1 MFTGIIDHNG
11 EVTNV
16 VKRKNSDITIT
27 VSTKFKP
34 KDIKLG
40 SSVCCN
46 GVCLTVCKMSKSK
59 NNLKLSFDVSNE
71 TINCTN
77 FSKLKIGSKINLE
90 KSLRIG
96 DEISGHFVFGHVDDT
111 SRLISIKKVGD
122 SHEIK
127 LEISKKI
134 KKFIAK
140 KGSVSLNGISLTVN
154 QVKNNFIVLNIISF
168 TWLNTNLKGLKI
180 GDRINLEVDMLAR
193 YVTNSKK

>member
-1 MFTGIIDHNG
+1 MFSGIIENKGFVFKFEKQKDFRL
-11 EVTNV
+11 VLDTNL
-16 VKRKNSDITIT
+16 KY
-27 VSTKFKP
+27 
-34 KDIKLG
+34 KDIKKG

-46 GVCLTVCKMSKSK
+46 GICLTVISKK
-59 NNLKLSFDVSNE
+59 KKKKYTQLSFDVSQE
-71 TINCTN
+71 TINCSN
-77 FSKLKIGSKINLE
+77 FNVIKKGDEINIE
-90 KSLRIG
+90 KSLRVG

-111 SRLISIKKVGD
+111 SKLISIKKVGD

-154 QVKNNFIVLNIISF
+154 QVKKNFIIINIIPF

-193 YVTNSKK
+193 YVTQNQ

>member
-1 MFTGIIDHNG
+1 MFSGIIENKGFVFKFEKQKDFRL
-11 EVTNV
+11 VLDTNL
-16 VKRKNSDITIT
+16 KY
-27 VSTKFKP
+27 
-34 KDIKLG
+34 KDIKKG

-46 GVCLTVCKMSKSK
+46 GICLTVISKK
-59 NNLKLSFDVSNE
+59 KKKKYTQLSFDVSQE
-71 TINCTN
+71 TINCSN
-77 FSKLKIGSKINLE
+77 FNVIKKGDEINIE
-90 KSLRIG
+90 KSLSVG

-111 SRLISIKKVGD
+111 SKLISIKKVGD

-134 KKFIAK
+134 KKYIAK

-154 QVKNNFIVLNIISF
+154 QVKNNFIVLNIIPF

-193 YVTNSKK
+193 YVTQNQ

>member
-1 MFTGIIDHNG
+1 MFSGIIENKGFVFKFEKQKDFRL
-11 EVTNV
+11 VLDTNL
-16 VKRKNSDITIT
+16 KY
-27 VSTKFKP
+27 
-34 KDIKLG
+34 KDIKKG

-46 GVCLTVCKMSKSK
+46 GICLTVISKK
-59 NNLKLSFDVSNE
+59 KKKKYTQLSFDVSQE
-71 TINCTN
+71 TINCSN
-77 FSKLKIGSKINLE
+77 FNAIKKGDEINIE
-90 KSLRIG
+90 KSLRVG

-111 SRLISIKKVGD
+111 STLISIKKVGD

-154 QVKNNFIVLNIISF
+154 EVKNNLIVLNIIPF
-168 TWLNTNLKGLKI
+168 TWLNTNLKRLKI

-193 YVTNSKK
+193 YVTQNQ

>member
-1 MFTGIIDHNG
+1 MFSGIIENKGFVLKFEKQKDFRL
-11 EVTNV
+11 VLDTNL
-16 VKRKNSDITIT
+16 KY
-27 VSTKFKP
+27 
-34 KDIKLG
+34 KDIKKG

-46 GVCLTVCKMSKSK
+46 GICLTVISKK
-59 NNLKLSFDVSNE
+59 KKKRYTQLSFDVSQE
-71 TINCTN
+71 TIKCSN
-77 FSKLKIGSKINLE
+77 FNVIKKGDEINIE
-90 KSLRIG
+90 KSLRVG

-111 SRLISIKKVGD
+111 SKLISIKKVGD

-154 QVKNNFIVLNIISF
+154 QVKNNFIVINIIPF

-193 YVTNSKK
+193 YVTQNL

>member
-1 MFTGIIDHNG
+1 MFSGIIENKGFVFKFEKQKDFRL
-11 EVTNV
+11 VLDTNL
-16 VKRKNSDITIT
+16 KY
-27 VSTKFKP
+27 
-34 KDIKLG
+34 KDIKKG

-46 GVCLTVCKMSKSK
+46 GICLTVISKK
-59 NNLKLSFDVSNE
+59 KKKKYTQLSFDVSQE
-71 TINCTN
+71 TINCSN
-77 FSKLKIGSKINLE
+77 FNVIKKGDEINIE
-90 KSLRIG
+90 KSLRVG

-111 SRLISIKKVGD
+111 SKLISIKKVGD

-154 QVKNNFIVLNIISF
+154 QVKNNIIVLNIIPF

-193 YVTNSKK
+193 YVTQNL

>member
-1 MFTGIIDHNG
+1 MFSGIIENKGFVFKFEKQKDFIL
-11 EVTNV
+11 VLDTNL
-16 VKRKNSDITIT
+16 KY
-27 VSTKFKP
+27 
-34 KDIKLG
+34 KDIKKG

-46 GVCLTVCKMSKSK
+46 GICLTVISKK
-59 NNLKLSFDVSNE
+59 KKKKYTQLSFDVSQE
-71 TINCTN
+71 TINCSN
-77 FSKLKIGSKINLE
+77 FNVIKKGDEINIE
-90 KSLRIG
+90 KSLRVG

-111 SRLISIKKVGD
+111 SKLISIKKVGD

-154 QVKNNFIVLNIISF
+154 QVKNNFIVINIIPF

-193 YVTNSKK
+193 YVTQNQ

>member
-1 MFTGIIDHNG
+1 MFSGIIENKGFVLKFEKQKDFRL
-11 EVTNV
+11 VLDTNL
-16 VKRKNSDITIT
+16 KY
-27 VSTKFKP
+27 
-34 KDIKLG
+34 KDIKKG

-46 GVCLTVCKMSKSK
+46 GICLTVIRKKK
-59 NNLKLSFDVSNE
+59 KKKYTQLSFDVSQE
-71 TINCTN
+71 TINCSN
-77 FSKLKIGSKINLE
+77 FNVIKKGDEINIE
-90 KSLRIG
+90 KSLRVG

-111 SRLISIKKVGD
+111 SKLISIKKVGD

-140 KGSVSLNGISLTVN
+140 KGSVSLNGISLTIN
-154 QVKNNFIVLNIISF
+154 QVKNNFIVINIIPF

-193 YVTNSKK
+193 YVTQNQ

>member
-1 MFTGIIDHNG
+1 MFSGIIENKGFVFKFEKQKDFRL
-11 EVTNV
+11 VLDTNL
-16 VKRKNSDITIT
+16 KY
-27 VSTKFKP
+27 
-34 KDIKLG
+34 KDIKKG

-46 GVCLTVCKMSKSK
+46 GICLTVISKK
-59 NNLKLSFDVSNE
+59 KKKKYTQLSFDVSQE
-71 TINCTN
+71 TINCSN
-77 FSKLKIGSKINLE
+77 FNVIKKGDEINIE
-90 KSLRIG
+90 KSLRVG

-111 SRLISIKKVGD
+111 SKLISIKKVGD

-140 KGSVSLNGISLTVN
+140 KGSISLNGISLTVN
-154 QVKNNFIVLNIISF
+154 QVKNNIIVLNIIPF

-193 YVTNSKK
+193 YVTQNQ

>member
-1 MFTGIIDHNG
+1 MFSGIIENTGFVHKFEKQKDFRL
-11 EVTNV
+11 VLDTNL
-16 VKRKNSDITIT
+16 KY
-27 VSTKFKP
+27 
-34 KDIKLG
+34 KDIKKG

-46 GVCLTVCKMSKSK
+46 GICLTVISKK
-59 NNLKLSFDVSNE
+59 KKKKYTQLSFDVSQE
-71 TINCTN
+71 TINCSN
-77 FSKLKIGSKINLE
+77 FNVIKKGDEINIE
-90 KSLRIG
+90 KSLRVG

-111 SRLISIKKVGD
+111 SKLISIKKVGD

-154 QVKNNFIVLNIISF
+154 QVKNNFIVINIIPF

-193 YVTNSKK
+193 YVTQNQ

>member
-1 MFTGIIDHNG
+1 MFSGIIENKGFVFKFEKQKDFRL
-11 EVTNV
+11 VLDTNLKYKD
-16 VKRKNSDITIT
+16 VKK
-27 VSTKFKP
+27 
-34 KDIKLG
+34 G

-46 GVCLTVCKMSKSK
+46 GICLTVISKK
-59 NNLKLSFDVSNE
+59 KKKKYTQLSFDVSQE
-71 TINCTN
+71 TINCSN
-77 FSKLKIGSKINLE
+77 FNVIKKGDEINIE
-90 KSLRIG
+90 KSLRVG

-111 SRLISIKKVGD
+111 SKLISIKKVGD

-140 KGSVSLNGISLTVN
+140 KGSVSLNGISLTIN
-154 QVKNNFIVLNIISF
+154 QVKNNFIVLNIIPF

-193 YVTNSKK
+193 YVTQNQ

>member
-1 MFTGIIDHNG
+1 MFSGIIENKG
-11 EVTNV
+11 FV
-16 VKRKNSDITIT
+16 VKFEKQKDFRLVLDTNLKY
-27 VSTKFKP
+27 
-34 KDIKLG
+34 KDIKKG

-46 GVCLTVCKMSKSK
+46 GICLTVISKK
-59 NNLKLSFDVSNE
+59 KKKKYTQLSFDVSQE
-71 TINCTN
+71 TINCSN
-77 FSKLKIGSKINLE
+77 FNVIKKGDEINIE
-90 KSLRIG
+90 KSLRVG

-111 SRLISIKKVGD
+111 SKLISIKKVGD

-154 QVKNNFIVLNIISF
+154 QVKNNFIVLNIIPF

-193 YVTNSKK
+193 YVTQNH

>member
-1 MFTGIIDHNG
+1 MFSGIIENKGFVLKFEKQKDFRL
-11 EVTNV
+11 VLDTNL
-16 VKRKNSDITIT
+16 KY
-27 VSTKFKP
+27 
-34 KDIKLG
+34 KDIKKG

-46 GVCLTVCKMSKSK
+46 GICLTVISKK
-59 NNLKLSFDVSNE
+59 KKKKYTQLSFDVSQE
-71 TINCTN
+71 TINCSN
-77 FSKLKIGSKINLE
+77 FNVIKKGDEINIE
-90 KSLRIG
+90 KSLRVG

-111 SRLISIKKVGD
+111 SKLISIKKIGD

-154 QVKNNFIVLNIISF
+154 QVKNNFIVINIIPF

-193 YVTNSKK
+193 YVTQNQ

>member
-1 MFTGIIDHNG
+1 MFSGIIENKGFVLKFEKQKDFRL
-11 EVTNV
+11 VLDTNL
-16 VKRKNSDITIT
+16 KYT
-27 VSTKFKP
+27 
-34 KDIKLG
+34 DIKKG

-46 GVCLTVCKMSKSK
+46 GICLTVISKK
-59 NNLKLSFDVSNE
+59 KKKKYTQLSFDVSQE
-71 TINCTN
+71 TINCSN
-77 FSKLKIGSKINLE
+77 FNEIKKGDEINIE
-90 KSLRIG
+90 KSLRVG

-111 SRLISIKKVGD
+111 SKLISIKKVGD

-127 LEISKKI
+127 LEIAKKI

-154 QVKNNFIVLNIISF
+154 QVKNNFIVLNIIPF

-193 YVTNSKK
+193 YVTQNQ

>member
-1 MFTGIIDHNG
+1 MFSGIIENNG
-11 EVTNV
+11 FV
-16 VKRKNSDITIT
+16 VKFEKQKDFRLVLDTNLNY
-27 VSTKFKP
+27 
-34 KDIKLG
+34 KDIKKG

-46 GVCLTVCKMSKSK
+46 GICLTVISRKKK
-59 NNLKLSFDVSNE
+59 KKFTQLSFDVSQE
-71 TINCTN
+71 TINCSN
-77 FSKLKIGSKINLE
+77 FNVIKKGDEINIE
-90 KSLRIG
+90 KSLRVG

-111 SRLISIKKVGD
+111 SKLISIKKVGD

-154 QVKNNFIVLNIISF
+154 QVKNNFIVLNIIPF

-193 YVTNSKK
+193 YVTQNQ

>member
-1 MFTGIIDHNG
+1 MFSGIIENKGFVFKFEKQKDFRL
-11 EVTNV
+11 VLDTNL
-16 VKRKNSDITIT
+16 KY
-27 VSTKFKP
+27 
-34 KDIKLG
+34 KDIKKG

-46 GVCLTVCKMSKSK
+46 GICLTVISKK
-59 NNLKLSFDVSNE
+59 KKKKYTQLSFDVSQE
-71 TINCTN
+71 TINCSN
-77 FSKLKIGSKINLE
+77 FNAIKKGDEINIE
-90 KSLRIG
+90 KSLRVG

-111 SRLISIKKVGD
+111 SKLISVKKVGD

-154 QVKNNFIVLNIISF
+154 QVKNNFIVLNIIPF

-193 YVTNSKK
+193 YVTQNQ

>member
-1 MFTGIIDHNG
+1 MFSGIIENKGFVFKFEKQKDFRL
-11 EVTNV
+11 VLDTNL
-16 VKRKNSDITIT
+16 KY
-27 VSTKFKP
+27 
-34 KDIKLG
+34 KDIKKG

-46 GVCLTVCKMSKSK
+46 GICLTVISKK
-59 NNLKLSFDVSNE
+59 KKKKYTQLSFDVSQE
-71 TINCTN
+71 TINCSN
-77 FSKLKIGSKINLE
+77 FNVIKKGDEMNIE
-90 KSLRIG
+90 KSLRVG

-111 SRLISIKKVGD
+111 SKLISIKKVGD

-154 QVKNNFIVLNIISF
+154 QVKNNFIVLNIIPF

-193 YVTNSKK
+193 YVTQNQ

>member
-1 MFTGIIDHNG
+1 MFSGIIENIGFVLKFEKKKDYRL
-11 EVTNV
+11 VLDTNL
-16 VKRKNSDITIT
+16 KY
-27 VSTKFKP
+27 
-34 KDIKLG
+34 KDIKKG

-46 GVCLTVCKMSKSK
+46 GICLTVISKK
-59 NNLKLSFDVSNE
+59 KKKKYTQLSFDVSQE
-71 TINCTN
+71 TINCSN
-77 FSKLKIGSKINLE
+77 FNVIKKGDEINIE
-90 KSLRIG
+90 KSLRVG

-111 SRLISIKKVGD
+111 SKLISIKKVGD

-154 QVKNNFIVLNIISF
+154 QVKNNFIVLNIIPF

-193 YVTNSKK
+193 YVTRNQ

>member
-1 MFTGIIDHNG
+1 MFSGIIENKGFVLKFEKQKDFRL
-11 EVTNV
+11 VLDTNL
-16 VKRKNSDITIT
+16 KY
-27 VSTKFKP
+27 
-34 KDIKLG
+34 KDIKKG

-46 GVCLTVCKMSKSK
+46 GICLTVISKK
-59 NNLKLSFDVSNE
+59 KKKKYTQLSFDVSQE
-71 TINCTN
+71 TINCSN
-77 FSKLKIGSKINLE
+77 FNVIKKGDEINIE
-90 KSLRIG
+90 KSLRVG

-111 SRLISIKKVGD
+111 SKLISIKKVGD

-154 QVKNNFIVLNIISF
+154 QVKNNIIVLNIIPF

-193 YVTNSKK
+193 YVTQNQ

>member
-1 MFTGIIDHNG
+1 MFSGIIENKGFVSKFEKQKDFRL
-11 EVTNV
+11 VLDTNL
-16 VKRKNSDITIT
+16 KY
-27 VSTKFKP
+27 
-34 KDIKLG
+34 KDIKKG

-46 GVCLTVCKMSKSK
+46 GICLTVISKK
-59 NNLKLSFDVSNE
+59 KKKKYTQLSFDVSQE
-71 TINCTN
+71 TINCSN
-77 FSKLKIGSKINLE
+77 FNVIKKGDEINIE

-111 SRLISIKKVGD
+111 SKLISIKKVGD

-127 LEISKKI
+127 LEISKEI

-154 QVKNNFIVLNIISF
+154 QVKNNFIVLNIIPF

-193 YVTNSKK
+193 YVTQNQ

>member
-1 MFTGIIDHNG
+1 MFSGIIENTGFVLKFEKQKDFRL
-11 EVTNV
+11 VLDTNL
-16 VKRKNSDITIT
+16 KY
-27 VSTKFKP
+27 
-34 KDIKLG
+34 KDIKKG

-46 GVCLTVCKMSKSK
+46 GICLTVISKK
-59 NNLKLSFDVSNE
+59 KKKKYTQLSFDVSQE
-71 TINCTN
+71 TINCSN
-77 FSKLKIGSKINLE
+77 FNVIKKGDEINIE
-90 KSLRIG
+90 KSLRVG

-111 SRLISIKKVGD
+111 SKLISIKKVGD

-154 QVKNNFIVLNIISF
+154 QVKNNFIVLNIIPF

-193 YVTNSKK
+193 YVTQNQ

>member
-1 MFTGIIDHNG
+1 MFSGIIENKGFVLKFEKIKDFRL
-11 EVTNV
+11 VLDTNL
-16 VKRKNSDITIT
+16 KYKE
-27 VSTKFKP
+27 
-34 KDIKLG
+34 IKKG

-46 GVCLTVCKMSKSK
+46 GICLTVISKK
-59 NNLKLSFDVSNE
+59 KKKKYTQLSFDVSQE
-71 TINCTN
+71 TINCSN
-77 FSKLKIGSKINLE
+77 FNLIKKGDEINIE
-90 KSLRIG
+90 KSLRVG

-111 SRLISIKKVGD
+111 SKLISVKKVGD

-134 KKFIAK
+134 KKYIAK

-154 QVKNNFIVLNIISF
+154 QVKNNFIVLNIIPF

-193 YVTNSKK
+193 YVTQNQ

>member
-1 MFTGIIDHNG
+1 MFSGIIENKGFVLKFEKQKDFRL
-11 EVTNV
+11 VLDTNL
-16 VKRKNSDITIT
+16 KY
-27 VSTKFKP
+27 
-34 KDIKLG
+34 KDIKKG

-46 GVCLTVCKMSKSK
+46 GICLTVINKKKKK
-59 NNLKLSFDVSNE
+59 NYTQLSFDVSQE
-71 TINCTN
+71 TINCSN
-77 FSKLKIGSKINLE
+77 FNVIKKGDEINIE
-90 KSLRIG
+90 KSLRVG

-111 SRLISIKKVGD
+111 SKLISIKKVGD

-154 QVKNNFIVLNIISF
+154 QVKNNFIVLNIIPF

-193 YVTNSKK
+193 YVTQNQ

>member
-1 MFTGIIDHNG
+1 MFSGIIENKGFVFKFEKQKDFRL
-11 EVTNV
+11 VLDTNL
-16 VKRKNSDITIT
+16 KY
-27 VSTKFKP
+27 
-34 KDIKLG
+34 KDIKKG

-46 GVCLTVCKMSKSK
+46 GICLTVISKK
-59 NNLKLSFDVSNE
+59 KKKKYTQLSFDVSQE
-71 TINCTN
+71 TINCSN
-77 FSKLKIGSKINLE
+77 FNVIKKGDEINIE
-90 KSLRIG
+90 KSLRVG

-111 SRLISIKKVGD
+111 SKLISIKKVGD

-154 QVKNNFIVLNIISF
+154 QVKNSFIVINIIPF

-193 YVTNSKK
+193 YVTQNQ

>member
-1 MFTGIIDHNG
+1 MFSGIIENKGFVLKFEKKKDFRL
-11 EVTNV
+11 VLDTNL
-16 VKRKNSDITIT
+16 KY
-27 VSTKFKP
+27 
-34 KDIKLG
+34 KDIKKG

-46 GVCLTVCKMSKSK
+46 GICLTVISKK
-59 NNLKLSFDVSNE
+59 KKKKYTQLSFDVSEE
-71 TINCTN
+71 TINCSN
-77 FSKLKIGSKINLE
+77 FNVIKKGDEINIE

-111 SRLISIKKVGD
+111 SKLISIKKIGD

-154 QVKNNFIVLNIISF
+154 QVKNNFIVLNIIPF

-193 YVTNSKK
+193 YVTQNQ

>member
-1 MFTGIIDHNG
+1 MFSGIIENKGFVFKFEKQKDFRL
-11 EVTNV
+11 VLDTNL
-16 VKRKNSDITIT
+16 KY
-27 VSTKFKP
+27 
-34 KDIKLG
+34 KDIKKG

-46 GVCLTVCKMSKSK
+46 GICLTVISKK
-59 NNLKLSFDVSNE
+59 KKKKYTQLSFDVSQE
-71 TINCTN
+71 TINCSN
-77 FSKLKIGSKINLE
+77 FNVIKKGDEINIE
-90 KSLRIG
+90 KSLRVG

-111 SRLISIKKVGD
+111 SKLISIKKVGD

-154 QVKNNFIVLNIISF
+154 QVKNNFIVLNIIPF

-193 YVTNSKK
+193 YVTKNQ

>member
-1 MFTGIIDHNG
+1 MFSGIIENKGFVFKFEKQKDFRL
-11 EVTNV
+11 VLDTNL
-16 VKRKNSDITIT
+16 KY
-27 VSTKFKP
+27 
-34 KDIKLG
+34 KDIKKG

-46 GVCLTVCKMSKSK
+46 GICLTVISKK
-59 NNLKLSFDVSNE
+59 KKKKYTQLSFDVSQE
-71 TINCTN
+71 TINCSN
-77 FSKLKIGSKINLE
+77 FNVIKKGDEINIE
-90 KSLRIG
+90 KSLRVG

-111 SRLISIKKVGD
+111 SKLISIKKIGE

-134 KKFIAK
+134 KKYIAK

-154 QVKNNFIVLNIISF
+154 QVKNNFIVLNIIPF

-193 YVTNSKK
+193 YVTQNQ

>member
-1 MFTGIIDHNG
+1 MFSGIIENKGFVLKFEKQKDFRL
-11 EVTNV
+11 VLDTNL
-16 VKRKNSDITIT
+16 KY
-27 VSTKFKP
+27 
-34 KDIKLG
+34 KDIKKG

-46 GVCLTVCKMSKSK
+46 GICLTVISKK
-59 NNLKLSFDVSNE
+59 KKKKYTQLSFDVSQE
-71 TINCTN
+71 TINCSN
-77 FSKLKIGSKINLE
+77 LNAIQKGDEINIE
-90 KSLRIG
+90 KSLRVG

-111 SRLISIKKVGD
+111 SKLISIKKVGD

-127 LEISKKI
+127 LEVSKKI

-154 QVKNNFIVLNIISF
+154 QVKNNFIVINIIPF

-193 YVTNSKK
+193 YVTQNQ

>member
-1 MFTGIIDHNG
+1 MFSGIIENKGFVFKFEKQKDFRL
-11 EVTNV
+11 VLDTNI
-16 VKRKNSDITIT
+16 KY
-27 VSTKFKP
+27 
-34 KDIKLG
+34 KDIKKG

-46 GVCLTVCKMSKSK
+46 GICLTVISKK
-59 NNLKLSFDVSNE
+59 KKKKYTQLSFDVSQE
-71 TINCTN
+71 TINCSN
-77 FSKLKIGSKINLE
+77 FNVIEKGDEINIE
-90 KSLRIG
+90 KSLRVG

-111 SRLISIKKVGD
+111 SKLISIKKVGD

-154 QVKNNFIVLNIISF
+154 QVKNNFIVINIIPF

-193 YVTNSKK
+193 YVTQNQ

>member
-1 MFTGIIDHNG
+1 MFSGIIENKGFVLKFEKQKDFRL
-11 EVTNV
+11 VLDTNL
-16 VKRKNSDITIT
+16 KY
-27 VSTKFKP
+27 
-34 KDIKLG
+34 KDIKKG

-46 GVCLTVCKMSKSK
+46 GICLTVISKK
-59 NNLKLSFDVSNE
+59 KKKKYTQLSFDVSHE
-71 TINCTN
+71 TINCSN
-77 FSKLKIGSKINLE
+77 FNVIKKGDEINIE
-90 KSLRIG
+90 KSLRVG

-111 SRLISIKKVGD
+111 SKLISIKKVGD

-154 QVKNNFIVLNIISF
+154 QVKNNFIVINIIPF

-193 YVTNSKK
+193 YVTQNQ

>member
-1 MFTGIIDHNG
+1 MFSGIIENKGFVLKFEKQKDFRL
-11 EVTNV
+11 VLDTNL
-16 VKRKNSDITIT
+16 KY
-27 VSTKFKP
+27 
-34 KDIKLG
+34 KDIKKG

-46 GVCLTVCKMSKSK
+46 GICLTVISKK
-59 NNLKLSFDVSNE
+59 KKKKYTQLSFDVSQE
-71 TINCTN
+71 TINCSN
-77 FSKLKIGSKINLE
+77 FKAIKKGDELNIE
-90 KSLRIG
+90 KSLRVG

-111 SRLISIKKVGD
+111 SKLISIKKVGD

-127 LEISKKI
+127 IEISKKI

-154 QVKNNFIVLNIISF
+154 QVKNNFIVLNIIPF

-193 YVTNSKK
+193 YVTQNQ

>member
-1 MFTGIIDHNG
+1 MFSGIIENKGYVLKFEKQKDFRL
-11 EVTNV
+11 VLDTNL
-16 VKRKNSDITIT
+16 KY
-27 VSTKFKP
+27 
-34 KDIKLG
+34 KDIKKG

-46 GVCLTVCKMSKSK
+46 GICLTVISKK
-59 NNLKLSFDVSNE
+59 KKKKYTQLSFDVSQE
-71 TINCTN
+71 TINCSN
-77 FSKLKIGSKINLE
+77 FNVIKKGDEINIE

-111 SRLISIKKVGD
+111 SKLISIKKVGD

-154 QVKNNFIVLNIISF
+154 QVKNNFIVINIIPF

-193 YVTNSKK
+193 YVTQNL

>member
-1 MFTGIIDHNG
+1 MFSGIIENKGFVFKFEKQKDFRL
-11 EVTNV
+11 VLDTNL
-16 VKRKNSDITIT
+16 KYKE
-27 VSTKFKP
+27 
-34 KDIKLG
+34 IKKG

-46 GVCLTVCKMSKSK
+46 GICLTVISKK
-59 NNLKLSFDVSNE
+59 KKKKFTQLSFDVSQE
-71 TINCTN
+71 TINCSN
-77 FSKLKIGSKINLE
+77 FNVIKKGDEINIE
-90 KSLRIG
+90 KSLRVG

-111 SRLISIKKVGD
+111 SKLISIKKVGD

-134 KKFIAK
+134 KKYIAK

-154 QVKNNFIVLNIISF
+154 QVKNNFIVLNIIPF

-193 YVTNSKK
+193 YVTQNQ

>member
-1 MFTGIIDHNG
+1 MFSGIIENKGFVFKFEKQKDFRL
-11 EVTNV
+11 VLDTNL
-16 VKRKNSDITIT
+16 KY
-27 VSTKFKP
+27 
-34 KDIKLG
+34 KDIKKG

-46 GVCLTVCKMSKSK
+46 GICLTVISKK
-59 NNLKLSFDVSNE
+59 KKKKYTQLSFDVSQE
-71 TINCTN
+71 TINCSN
-77 FSKLKIGSKINLE
+77 FNVIKKGDEINIE
-90 KSLRIG
+90 KSLRVG

-111 SRLISIKKVGD
+111 SKLISIKKIGD

-134 KKFIAK
+134 TKFIAK

-154 QVKNNFIVLNIISF
+154 QVKNNFIVLNIIPF

-193 YVTNSKK
+193 YVTQNQ

>member
-1 MFTGIIDHNG
+1 MFSGIVENKG
-11 EVTNV
+11 FV
-16 VKRKNSDITIT
+16 VKFEKQKDFRLVLDTNLKY
-27 VSTKFKP
+27 
-34 KDIKLG
+34 KDIKKG

-46 GVCLTVCKMSKSK
+46 GICLTVISKK
-59 NNLKLSFDVSNE
+59 KKKKYTQLSFDVSQE
-71 TINCTN
+71 TINCSN
-77 FSKLKIGSKINLE
+77 FNVIKKGDEINIE
-90 KSLRIG
+90 KSLRVG

-111 SRLISIKKVGD
+111 SKLISIKKVGD

-154 QVKNNFIVLNIISF
+154 QVKNNFIVLNIIPF

-193 YVTNSKK
+193 YVTQNQ

>member
-1 MFTGIIDHNG
+1 MFSGIIENKGFVLKFEKQKDFRL
-11 EVTNV
+11 VLDTNL
-16 VKRKNSDITIT
+16 KY
-27 VSTKFKP
+27 
-34 KDIKLG
+34 KDIKKG

-46 GVCLTVCKMSKSK
+46 GICLTVISKK
-59 NNLKLSFDVSNE
+59 KKKKYTQLSFDVSQE
-71 TINCTN
+71 TINCSN
-77 FSKLKIGSKINLE
+77 FNVIKKGDEINIE
-90 KSLRIG
+90 KSLRVG

-111 SRLISIKKVGD
+111 SKLISIKKVGD

-154 QVKNNFIVLNIISF
+154 QVKNNFIVINIIPF
-168 TWLNTNLKGLKI
+168 TWSNTNLKGLKI

-193 YVTNSKK
+193 YVTQNR

>member
-1 MFTGIIDHNG
+1 MFSGIIENKGFVLKFEKQKDFRL
-11 EVTNV
+11 VLDTNL
-16 VKRKNSDITIT
+16 NY
-27 VSTKFKP
+27 
-34 KDIKLG
+34 KDIKKG

-46 GVCLTVCKMSKSK
+46 GICLTVISKK
-59 NNLKLSFDVSNE
+59 KKKKYTQLSFDVSQE
-71 TINCTN
+71 TINCSN
-77 FSKLKIGSKINLE
+77 FNVIKKGDEINIE
-90 KSLRIG
+90 KSLRVG

-111 SRLISIKKVGD
+111 SKLISIKKVGD

-140 KGSVSLNGISLTVN
+140 KGSVSLNGISLTIN
-154 QVKNNFIVLNIISF
+154 QVKNNFIVLNIIPF

-193 YVTNSKK
+193 YVTQNQ